1 MKIFRTKPKIVNHR
15 FDLARRFMRSKT
27 AVVGLVIFVFILLVA
42 LFADLIVPY
51 SKSIK
56 QNSNHLR
63 EAPSK
68 EFWFGTDALGR
79 DIFARV
85 IHGSRISIAIGV
97 ITSVTAI
104 IFGAIFGS
112 IAAYYGGK
120 IDNVIMRI
128 VDIIM
133 CIPSILLS
141 LTIVATLGASFF
153 NLIIAMLVT
162 SVFGTIRFVRG
173 VILTITEQDFIEAA
187 RAYGARPARII
198 LKYILPNAFGPIMV
212 DTTMT
217 IASIILSASG
227 LSYLG
232 MGIQPPAPEWGAMLS
247 DAKEYLRIAPH
258 MMFFP
263 GIAIILT
270 AFSINLMGD
279 GLRDTLDPK
288 LRD

>member
-1 MKIFRTKPKIVNHR
+1 MKIFRTKPKIVNHH

-27 AVVGLVIFVFILLVA
+27 AVFGLVILVFILLIA

-51 SKSIK
+51 PKAIK
-56 QNSNHLR
+56 QNSGHLR
-63 EAPSK
+63 EAPCK

-104 IFGAIFGS
+104 TFGSIFGS

-120 IDNVIMRI
+120 IDNFIMRV

-141 LTIVATLGASFF
+141 LTIVATMGASFS
-153 NLIIAMLVT
+153 NLIIAMLAT

-173 VILTITEQDFIEAA
+173 VIITITEQDFIEAA
-187 RAYGARPARII
+187 RAHGARPARII

-232 MGIQPPAPEWGAMLS
+232 MGIQPPTPEWGAMLS